1 DGYGAYLWLAEI
13 VRRDTYQASRATDR
27 GGMRPT
33 HSVEEL
39 ADSFTALV
47 VEELLPTHPR
57 HMTIGFP
64 ELETWGEEELDRFRQ
79 LTIARSVPAKI
90 ATPPSPRA
98 SAGRSSEPAQV

>member
-1 DGYGAYLWLAEI
+1 
-13 VRRDTYQASRATDR
+13 
-27 GGMRPT
+27 MRPT

-79 LTIARSVPAKI
+79 LTNARGREHHYSVKI
-90 ATPPSPRA
+90 ELRGTTQPHLFFTFSYP
-98 SAGRSSEPAQV
+98 